1 LEIHR
6 NDAVPLPLLKEK
18 MPNAPRVVSHPTPR
32 AKAPR
37 WLRAARAALVAT
49 TLAGGAF
56 LSACDSP
63 VSNQKLAPEEGSARA
78 LSGTA
83 AVAWVSP
90 TGTTARNAVTFK
102 ADATSDIVTIKYF
115 ADGTYLLGTSTDRA
129 NFFPVTVKFSTVG
142 VRRIYLRG
150 YNSAGT
156 QVAGTYKDIRIAD
169 LVQNVPYFFQYSNT
183 INPGGSCQNT
193 SIAMLLNF
201 YGYAITPD
209 DISRRWGTTYAQ
221 SPAGL
226 AEVFNSYA
234 SAAGLRQRLRARTDG
249 TMALLNSLLN
259 QGKPVIV
266 HGYFTD
272 YGHVLPIVGFDGDSY
287 TVNDPAGK
295 WSQVFKYGGYDEV
308 TQGRYIVYGKEPV
321 RKAINTSDGT
331 TIEPI
336 WLHEVYNAF

>member
-1 LEIHR
+1 MEEFLR
-6 NDAVPLPLLKEK
+6 VVSRPTPPA
-18 MPNAPRVVSHPTPR
+18 NAPRRRR
-32 AKAPR
+32 AV
-37 WLRAARAALVAT
+37 RAALVAAAV
-49 TLAGGAF
+49 AGGAF
-56 LSACDSP
+56 LAACDSP
-63 VSNQKLAPEEGSARA
+63 VAPQKLVRDGGSART

-90 TGTTARNAVTFK
+90 AGTTARNPVTFK
-102 ADATSDIVTIKYF
+102 ADATSDIVTIKYW
-115 ADGTYLLGTSTDRA
+115 ADGTIPLGSSTDRA

-156 QVAGTYKDIRIAD
+156 QVAGTYKDIRIED
-169 LVQNVPYFFQYSNT
+169 LVQNVPYFFQYSNS
-183 INPGGSCQNT
+183 ISPGGSCQNT

-209 DISRRWGTTYAQ
+209 DISRRWGTQYAQ

-249 TMALLNSLLN
+249 TMAMLNGLLN

-272 YGHVLPIVGFDGDSY
+272 YGHVSPIVGYDGDSY
-287 TVNDPAGK
+287 IMNDAAGK
-295 WSQVFKYGGYDEV
+295 WSQVFKYGGYDQV
-308 TQGRYIVYGKEPV
+308 TQGKYIRYGKEPV
-321 RKAINTSDGT
+321 RKAINTSDGS